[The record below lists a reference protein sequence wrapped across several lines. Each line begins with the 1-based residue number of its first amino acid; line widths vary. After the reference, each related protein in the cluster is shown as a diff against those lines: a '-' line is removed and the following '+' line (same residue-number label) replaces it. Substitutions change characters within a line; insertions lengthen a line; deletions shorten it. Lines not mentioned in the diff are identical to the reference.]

1 MRRPIVEE
9 RHIAELECF
18 RIAFVAGTAD
28 GVEPFANGLQLASHT
43 INLAA
48 QHLRMKDL
56 DELVTVNPTS
66 TAQWRAVTGQLLAHA
81 GNELR
86 GCCP

>member
-1 MRRPIVEE
+1 MDLECGVTIVEE

-18 RIAFVAGTAD
+18 RKRRIAFVAGTAD

-56 DELVTVNPTS
+56 DELLTRQPDV
-66 TAQWRAVTGQLLAHA
+66 
-81 GNELR
+81 
-86 GCCP
+86 